1 MNSLEEHNTFCL
13 GYHQFVNVIY
23 INYSVVVFVI
33 RYLMTQVETSK
44 WLEHHFGS
52 ESRSSKDSIGDDDE
66 LPTTG
71 TSTSFINVTMKSTKN
86 RVNGVSSPDLTKS
99 FNTTNGIN
107 NSSSRVF
114 VSSPENG
121 TSSPTSYFQG
131 ISEWKTSRESQNQ
144 QLPERP
150 VRTSLTSS
158 SQGAFKDRVQ
168 VLPTGPNHTFT
179 PPKSSPSPPYSS
191 SNLGSKNLRG
201 SQGSNLNLN
210 GRNSSGPESSSPFQS
225 ITEKHVYNR

>member
-1 MNSLEEHNTFCL
+1 ML
-13 GYHQFVNVIY
+13 
-23 INYSVVVFVI
+23 
-33 RYLMTQVETSK
+33 QVETSK

-52 ESRSSKDSIGDDDE
+52 ESRSSKDSIGDEDE
-66 LPTTG
+66 LPATG
-71 TSTSFINVTMKSTKN
+71 TSTSFINVTMKSTKS
-86 RVNGVSSPDLTKS
+86 RVNGVSSPDLTKT
-99 FNTTNGIN
+99 FNTTNG

-131 ISEWKTSRESQNQ
+131 ISEWKTSRESQQ
-144 QLPERP
+144 QQQHQQPERP
-150 VRTSLTSS
+150 VRTSLTSA
-158 SQGAFKDRVQ
+158 QGAFKDRVQ
-168 VLPTGPNHTFT
+168 VLPTGPNHTFA

-225 ITEKHVYNR
+225 ITEKHNMYNR